1 MPRVYE
7 KRHDQA
13 IQQAAGT
20 HCQWFMCMV
29 RTTGRREAV
38 SSVPRDGKK
47 IQKRIQSEVRVMS
60 YVEYLL
66 SYLLLACGL
75 VGSAMFLIGWLIAY
89 LIEHK
94 GDIK

>member
-1 MPRVYE
+1 
-7 KRHDQA
+7 
-13 IQQAAGT
+13 
-20 HCQWFMCMV
+20 
-29 RTTGRREAV
+29 
-38 SSVPRDGKK
+38 
-47 IQKRIQSEVRVMS
+47 MS